1 MISSEWEQNMKAA
14 VFGLGKMG
22 ANMARRLIR
31 GGHQIIGYDRSP
43 EITRELAESENLL
56 AAFSVEA
63 IINNLPQPRVIW
75 IMIPAGKATETVI
88 NGLTPLLEEGDIL
101 IDGGNSN
108 YQDTLKRGKTLAE
121 KGIFFI
127 DVGTSGGIWG
137 LSEGYSMMVGGN

>member
-56 AAFSVEA
+56 AA
-63 IINNLPQPRVIW
+63 RVKIYW
-75 IMIPAGKATETVI
+75 QRFQWKKSSI
-88 NGLTPLLEEGDIL
+88 
-101 IDGGNSN
+101 
-108 YQDTLKRGKTLAE
+108 
-121 KGIFFI
+121 
-127 DVGTSGGIWG
+127 TSPNPG
-137 LSEGYSMMVGGN
+137 